1 MAVTLPWLFK
11 WVSSSL
17 WAPLAGITS
26 ISGLLGNSR
35 SLPWCSPF
43 CPYFSPSILQSKI
56 YLIRNNM
63 TFAQLRN
70 KYLMNLL
77 ILSILIMV
85 VYTILLTTNTPIL
98 TPVFPYIIILIAGF
112 SLISHILLLKAAS
125 ISNQKFT
132 QAFLLSTTV
141 KLLLYLSVMAAYAFT
156 HRELAKIFIL
166 NFTAL
171 YFIYTPF
178 EVIMILK
185 QTRKL
190 KK

>member
-1 MAVTLPWLFK
+1 
-11 WVSSSL
+11 
-17 WAPLAGITS
+17 
-26 ISGLLGNSR
+26 
-35 SLPWCSPF
+35 
-43 CPYFSPSILQSKI
+43 
-56 YLIRNNM
+56 M

-98 TPVFPYIIILIAGF
+98 TPVFPYIVLLIAGF
-112 SLISHILLLKAAS
+112 SLASHLFLLKAATV
-125 ISNQKFT
+125 SNKKFT
-132 QAFLLSTTV
+132 QSFMLSTTV
-141 KLLLYLSVMAAYAFT
+141 KLLLYLVAMAAYAFT
-156 HRELAKIFIL
+156 HRELAKLFIL

-178 EVIMILK
+178 DVIMILS